1 MNVFFKVP
9 LRGIRLLSCVVAIA
23 ILLCTSCENEKIS
36 SDESTAQQELNV
48 VASKLQ
54 AAGFDTSEG
63 FQKYE
68 NGYLVEYDIFLT
80 PEMINELA
88 ESATTPA
95 NGRTEHYRSNNLV
108 VATPR
113 TLQVYID
120 AGFGTYMQNS
130 FDAALARYNAQGLGL
145 TFQRASS
152 SASADISI
160 FSFYEVSNV
169 LGYSAGF
176 PTNGNPASPI
186 RLNTYYYNNTS
197 TRPDATT
204 VIAHEIGHAIGFR
217 HTDYMNRTFS
227 CGSGGNEGDAGVGAN
242 YIPGTPTGP
251 SAGSWML
258 ACSSNTDR
266 PFTSDDVTAL
276 TTVYPNRTIPAG
288 TSPVYRYYSGSSGD
302 HFYTTN
308 WGELGSGKDGY
319 VLEGITLY
327 ANTSQASGTVPVYRY
342 YSGSSS
348 DHFYTTNW
356 GELGAG
362 GSGYTYEGV
371 AFYAFTSQV
380 SGTVPVYRY
389 YSGSSGDHF
398 YTTNWGELGAG
409 GSGYTY
415 EGIGFYGYP

>member
-1 MNVFFKVP
+1 MNEFLRVP
-9 LRGIRLLSCVVAIA
+9 LRGMRLLSCAVAMA
-23 ILLCTSCENEKIS
+23 VLLCTSCENEKI
-36 SDESTAQQELNV
+36 DADTASTSNDLNA
-48 VASKLQ
+48 VAAKLQ

-63 FQKYE
+63 FSKFE

-80 PEMINELA
+80 GEMIDELV
-88 ESATTPA
+88 ATSTPA
-95 NGRTEHYRSNNLV
+95 NGRTEHYRTNNLV
-108 VATPR
+108 LGTPR
-113 TLQVYID
+113 VLQVYMD
-120 AGFGTYMQNS
+120 TGFGTYMQS
-130 FDAALARYNAQGLGL
+130 AFDAALARYNAQGLGL
-145 TFQRASS
+145 TFQRTTN
-152 SASADISI
+152 SAAADISI
-160 FSFYEVSNV
+160 LSFNEVSNV

-186 RLNTYYYNNTS
+186 RLNTYYYNNTTS
-197 TRPDATT
+197 RPDATT

-251 SAGSWML
+251 SANSWML

-266 PFTSDDVTAL
+266 PFTADDVTAL
-276 TTVYPNRTIPAG
+276 TTVYPKRTIPAG
-288 TSPVYRYYSGSSGD
+288 TSAVYRYYSGSGGD

-308 WGELGSGKDGY
+308 WAELGAGKNGY
-319 VLEGITLY
+319 VLEGIALF

-342 YSGSSS
+342 YSSRDG

-356 GELGAG
+356 AELGSG

-371 AFYAFTSQV
+371 AFYAFSSQA
-380 SGTVPVYRY
+380 SGTVPIYRY
-389 YSGSSGDHF
+389 YSGRDGDHF
-398 YTTNWGELGAG
+398 YTSNWAELGSG